1 MLASS
6 SSAAP
11 TSARTSSNANRLLRI
26 ARPPTRRAR
35 MPASN
40 SGPLDSPQSL
50 WATVHRLA
58 VGEAWPPSTDSAAD
72 RLVRA
77 AAQESLLPLLFEHA
91 PPPAVVRGALDRAR
105 AWQRV
110 FSRRADVLDRAIVR
124 VGELLRGE
132 PFLFLKGAD
141 YRNRLYARTW
151 LRPMQDID
159 VLVPAGRVDTVVGR
173 LRDIGRPQLFPGGAV
188 ARLAS
193 YHERVFDLGEVR
205 VESHHSFIQRI
216 RYRVDYEGVWNRRA
230 SLSAGTLAGERL
242 GDADALLYHAISLAN
257 DEFAAPLVRFV

>member
-72 RLVRA
+72 RLVRD
-77 AAQESLLPLLFEHA
+77 AAQERLLPLLFEHA
-91 PPPAVVRGALDRAR
+91 SPPAVVRGALDRAR

-110 FSRRADVLDRAIVR
+110 FSRRADALDRAIVR
-124 VGELLRGE
+124 VGKLLQGE
-132 PFLFLKGAD
+132 PFLFLKGSD
-141 YRNRLYARTW
+141 YRHRLYPRPW

-159 VLVPAGRVDTVVGR
+159 VLVPGRSIDAITRR
-173 LRDIGRPQLFPGGAV
+173 LEGLGLPRRFPGGSV
-188 ARLAS
+188 ARLSS
-193 YHERVFDLGEVR
+193 YHERVFDLGEV
-205 VESHHSFIQRI
+205 
-216 RYRVDYEGVWNRRA
+216 
-230 SLSAGTLAGERL
+230 TL
-242 GDADALLYHAISLAN
+242 
-257 DEFAAPLVRFV
+257 